1 MEPKYRIRL
10 FLLTALILMG
20 CGTLLSRLYEF
31 QIDRRAQFVAK
42 IPITHTVEI
51 REPGAR
57 GRIVDR
63 NGVVLARNRR
73 SYEIVFNL
81 EDIYAGYKEYKK
93 SLTDEN
99 EGQEQDENPLLAE
112 VVLMMTAMEC
122 QT

>member
-73 SYEIVFNL
+73 SYEIAFNL
-81 EDIYAGYKEYKK
+81 EDIYVGYTEYKK

-99 EGQEQDENPLLAE
+99 EDQEQNKKPPLIE
-112 VVLMMTAMEC
+112 I
-122 QT
+122 